1 MRDFANLLKADVAL
15 EERMLKMI
23 QRELRTLPGGRLKL
37 GRRGTAVYYKPEN
50 AGPKEKA
57 RCLPPGSRFCSGS
70 APSISWWKPVPV
82 RRSNPGARTYWRKP
96 CTRKR

>member
-37 GRRGTAVYYKPEN
+37 GAPGHRGLLQTGE
-50 AGPKEKA
+50 
-57 RCLPPGSRFCSGS
+57 C
-70 APSISWWKPVPV
+70 
-82 RRSNPGARTYWRKP
+82 RS
-96 CTRKR
+96 